1 MKKIFP
7 IFFVVLCL
15 FLLNFSLYRK
25 NILLII
31 LSIISI
37 TIFLFIFLLFLSK
50 DMKVLKKIFNMTV
63 MNLDIIFD
71 IFLKNFYFFFL
82 LIYDKNKEEDIV
94 ERKFELKSKNQ
105 FFNDFIKL
113 IFSMDLSI
121 LKLYLTEEHLILKTK
136 NIFNLNIYQLRYDRI
151 TKRL

>member
-71 IFLKNFYFFFL
+71 VFLKNFYFFFL

-136 NIFNLNIYQLRYDRI
+136 NIFNQNIYQLRYDRI

>member
-136 NIFNLNIYQLRYDRI
+136 NIYNLNIYQLRYDRI

>member
-1 MKKIFP
+1 
-7 IFFVVLCL
+7 
-15 FLLNFSLYRK
+15 
-25 NILLII
+25 
-31 LSIISI
+31 
-37 TIFLFIFLLFLSK
+37 
-50 DMKVLKKIFNMTV
+50 MKVLKKIFNMTV

-71 IFLKNFYFFFL
+71 VFLKNFYFFFL

-136 NIFNLNIYQLRYDRI
+136 NIYNLNIYQLRYDRI